1 MATSTNLGIGTTVDF
16 TIPLPVAITEL
27 HNVLVELFTNEDKP
41 VRFSYLPI
49 FGQNSLVIGGTN
61 LELKGKLLSKY
72 TAKMKGCLFMRLE
85 VIAEELEATENIGN
99 SLKTDT
105 TIIFS

>member
-1 MATSTNLGIGTTVDF
+1 MATTNLGMGTTVDF
-16 TIPLPVAITEL
+16 IIPLPQSIEDL
-27 HNVLVELFTNEDKP
+27 HNVLVELYVNEDKP

-49 FGQNSLVIGGTN
+49 SGQNSLVIGGTN

-85 VIAEELEATENIGN
+85 VQTDATEATENIGN
-99 SLKTDT
+99 SLSTDT
-105 TIIFS
+105 TIIFA

>member
-1 MATSTNLGIGTTVDF
+1 METTNLGIGTTVDF
-16 TIPLPVAITEL
+16 IIPFPVAITEL

-49 FGQNSLVIGGTN
+49 LGQNSLVIGGNN

-85 VIAEELEATENIGN
+85 VIADETEANENVGN

-105 TIIFS
+105 TIIFA